1 MSQTDTSSTG
11 RTWEVYIPHLNSI
24 PPAMSDLLEHYAHV
38 PPGPN
43 HQTQIDHVLAVR
55 DPVYKSN
62 PYPCIGRFRFLTLD
76 LATHCLYK
84 TDVLPRM
91 TSTSS
96 PPQIFLDLGTC
107 LSQDM
112 RKLIYDGAPP
122 LHCYGADI
130 IPAYID
136 AGYKLFNDAERFPR
150 DTQFFCPMDIFDE
163 DPSSNPLLKG
173 SGGKVDIIHATA
185 FFHLF
190 SWDQQLVVAAQCL
203 RLLRKQGRQEDEG
216 CLILG
221 KQVGYVEAQES
232 QRRDNPELKSF
243 RHNEASWR
251 KLWESV
257 VREEEFRDVVKE
269 IRVEVHKMH
278 ERHEGLQAEDGKGVA
293 GGQASMPSG
302 FRWMEWS
309 VRVWF

>member
-1 MSQTDTSSTG
+1 MSETTATSTG
-11 RTWEVYIPHLNSI
+11 RTWEVYIPTLNTI
-24 PPAMSDLLEHYAHV
+24 PPAMSDLLTNYAHI

-43 HQTQIDHVLAVR
+43 QQTQIDHVLAVR

-76 LATHCLYK
+76 LATHVLYK

-91 TSTSS
+91 TSGAG
-96 PPQIFLDLGTC
+96 QVFLDLGTC

-122 LHCYGADI
+122 LNCFGADI

-136 AGYKLFNDAERFPR
+136 AGYKLFNDVDRFPR
-150 DTQFFCPMDIFDE
+150 DTQFFCPMDIFDTDLE
-163 DPSSNPLLKG
+163 SNVLLKDL
-173 SGGKVDIIHATA
+173 GGKVDIIHTTA

-190 SWDQQLVVAAQCL
+190 SWHQQLVVAAQCL
-203 RLLRKQGRQEDEG
+203 RLLRKQQRQDSKE

-221 KQVGYVEAQES
+221 KQVGYVEAGES
-232 QRRDNPELKSF
+232 QRRDNPELRSF
-243 RHNEASWR
+243 RHNEASW
-251 KLWESV
+251 KELWGSV
-257 VREEEFRDVVKE
+257 VKKEEFRDVVKE
-269 IRVEVHKMH
+269 MKVEVHKMH
-278 ERHEGLQAEDGKGVA
+278 ERHEGLQAQDGKGVT